1 MHLKVRSYHDIN
13 QGPGKKSTV
22 SLFKDYIVVI
32 SPPTTESKGIRSILP
47 NILTRGPDAV
57 EQSKISILDIQNKF
71 IVHSGSVNGG
81 VREVFS
87 SWGNLYLITT
97 GGEVS
102 ATLNVSNSRSTN

>member
-1 MHLKVRSYHDIN
+1 M
-13 QGPGKKSTV
+13 
-22 SLFKDYIVVI
+22 
-32 SPPTTESKGIRSILP
+32 TESKGIRSSLP

-81 VREVFS
+81 VKDVFS

-97 GGEVS
+97 GGEVQLPPTS
-102 ATLNVSNSRSTN
+102 LMSDIRTKRKRNV